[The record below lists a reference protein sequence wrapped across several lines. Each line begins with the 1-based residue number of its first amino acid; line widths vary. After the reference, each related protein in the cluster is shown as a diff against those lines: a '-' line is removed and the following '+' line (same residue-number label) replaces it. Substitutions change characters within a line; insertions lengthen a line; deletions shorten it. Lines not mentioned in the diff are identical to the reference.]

1 MYITNGDQYNIEI
14 KQLANEKYIESCLYT
29 IKTVKK
35 EKFALKDKYLEKRND
50 VARNA
55 LKAETVQEGANIMK
69 NDFPWEYIVHGD
81 KMRGNVEY
89 ELRETKKQ
97 QLIDY
102 KPIYD
107 PITFKIPDEH
117 REQIQEWIDNN
128 FRKRINGEIS
138 RSRCLFMV
146 GPTQHE
152 IHCLEI
158 THEEFHSVEY
168 IDTQFFHLNIL
179 TVNNIVIQAIL

>member
-14 KQLANEKYIESCLYT
+14 KQLANEKYVESCLYM

-89 ELRETKKQ
+89 ELREAKKQ

-107 PITFKIPDEH
+107 PITFKIPDEY
-117 REQIQEWIDNN
+117 REQIQEWIDND
-128 FRKRINGEIS
+128 FRKRINGEIT

-152 IHCLEI
+152 VHCIEN

-168 IDTQFFHLNIL
+168 IDTQFFPFKYSNS
-179 TVNNIVIQAIL
+179 